1 MWRIFV
7 DDPYLI
13 SQKMPHFSPKVKSA
27 LASKMLSVT
36 ILISRHENYSESWT
50 NLWALCWVMVCG
62 GASHSCI
69 CCNLAISSP
78 FRSLLRHPDES
89 CWGAECNCQASA
101 VLFVFFLWQCS
112 RCPALPSL
120 RFEFPVHTT
129 NHHAS
134 LPCEFGEGTGSRSD
148 RWKKNA
154 DAERRK
160 VMLWAG
166 VVPVVHDSCWCKCFW
181 SRSAKFQRDPFYCL
195 FIITFLWAWKPCIIR
210 MHDGMTVGLSST
222 LHACDLLSCSPKVN
236 DAKYNEPFCHVLW
249 EVDSMPITII

>member
-1 MWRIFV
+1 MWRTFV

-13 SQKMPHFSPKVKSA
+13 SQKMPDFSPKVKSA

-36 ILISRHENYSESWT
+36 ILISRHENYSENWT

-69 CCNLAISSP
+69 CCNLASSSP

-101 VLFVFFLWQCS
+101 VLFVFFTWQCS
-112 RCPALPSL
+112 RCPALPSP

-134 LPCEFGEGTGSRSD
+134 LPCEFGEGTGYRSD

-154 DAERRK
+154 DVERRKVGK

-166 VVPVVHDSCWCKCFW
+166 VVPVVHDSFWCKCFLV
-181 SRSAKFQRDPFYCL
+181 SQCKIPKRSFLLPFYYCL
-195 FIITFLWAWKPCIIR
+195 FVSLKTMHHSNAWR
-210 MHDGMTVGLSST
+210 YDSGVEFNS
-222 LHACDLLSCSPKVN
+222 ACLRF
-236 DAKYNEPFCHVLW
+236 A
-249 EVDSMPITII
+249 

>member
-1 MWRIFV
+1 MWRTFV

-36 ILISRHENYSESWT
+36 ILISRREKYSANWT
-50 NLWALCWVMVCG
+50 NLSALCWVMVCG

-69 CCNLAISSP
+69 CCNLASSSP

-112 RCPALPSL
+112 TCPALPGL
-120 RFEFPVHTT
+120 RFQFPVHTT

-134 LPCEFGEGTGSRSD
+134 LPCGFGEGPRNPREKESCGCCYYNLHTFAYICPVWLETAAECLGNVTGFLPINFDKLKCEWLTVFRHTLGGISGSKDFPRGAWHLDHLALDVPNSGEAIQHSD
-148 RWKKNA
+148 MGILGGWDEHR
-154 DAERRK
+154 
-160 VMLWAG
+160 
-166 VVPVVHDSCWCKCFW
+166 
-181 SRSAKFQRDPFYCL
+181 
-195 FIITFLWAWKPCIIR
+195 TFA
-210 MHDGMTVGLSST
+210 TF
-222 LHACDLLSCSPKVN
+222 PK
-236 DAKYNEPFCHVLW
+236 
-249 EVDSMPITII
+249 